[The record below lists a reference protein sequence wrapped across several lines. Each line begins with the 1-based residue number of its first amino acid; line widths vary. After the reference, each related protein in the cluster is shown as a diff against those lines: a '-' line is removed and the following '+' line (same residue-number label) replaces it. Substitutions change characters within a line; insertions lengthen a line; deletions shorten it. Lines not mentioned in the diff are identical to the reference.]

1 MNNKEI
7 GKELEDALM
16 KISFIQNNLFFA
28 AEAFDDVKSKESDT
42 REQRNLK
49 LYGFERIGRKM
60 ETTFN
65 YVDSEL
71 EELFKILNECINSLD

>member
-1 MNNKEI
+1 MNNKKI

-28 AEAFDDVKSKESDT
+28 AEVFDDVKSKESDT
-42 REQRNLK
+42 REQCNLK
-49 LYGFERIGRKM
+49 LYDFERIGRKM

-65 YVDSEL
+65 YVDFEL
-71 EELFKILNECINSLD
+71 EELFQILNECINSLD